1 MGLFF
6 QNEPASPAPQSAP
19 KPAAPGAGKQQ
30 AAPRPASAP
39 APAVKSEP
47 KPSKPQVAADSLA
60 IKKLWVSGV
69 IQNGIFFHLTLIAD
83 VLPPANFTLNCDVE
97 ITHIGLFN
105 KESTVLRTNG
115 PKPHN
120 LAVVR
125 RSDGS
130 GKPKAK
136 RLEDGTYEIE
146 FSLEY
151 LGASGGINGNI
162 KRGTHRLS
170 IQITGDALKEP
181 FIHIDEFKV

>member
-6 QNEPASPAPQSAP
+6 QNEPASPAPQSTP
-19 KPAAPGAGKQQ
+19 KPTAPGANAPQTAPKSASAPATQQ
-30 AAPRPASAP
+30 AAPQAA
-39 APAVKSEP
+39 
-47 KPSKPQVAADSLA
+47 KPQVSEGSLA
-60 IKKLWVSGV
+60 IKKLWVDGV
-69 IQNGIFFHLTLIAD
+69 IQNGVFFHLILLAD
-83 VLPPANFTLNCDVE
+83 VLPPAHITLDCDVE

-105 KESTVLRTNG
+105 NESTVLRTNG
-115 PKPHN
+115 PKPRK
-120 LAVVR
+120 LSVVH

-151 LGASGGINGNI
+151 SGASDGINGNI

-170 IQITGDALKEP
+170 VSITGDALKAP
-181 FIHIDEFKV
+181 FACVDEFKV